1 MRATVAARHPAQE
14 LPVWRV
20 STSPLKGEI
29 ERENVPVV
37 HNEVCKRKLMRVEQ
51 ERRDAH
57 REDGYPEVRDPSRP
71 DRQRHVEQHDER
83 AHAEV
88 DTRACETREQDA
100 EADATGGE
108 PTTGSDVTRTTEGQV
123 AEYGVRLDLGGENFE
138 DGRQRHELLEQT
150 PDGAPG
156 TTLDEF

>member
-1 MRATVAARHPAQE
+1 MDV
-14 LPVWRV
+14 
-20 STSPLKGEI
+20 TSIYLDEHS
-29 ERENVPVV
+29 PVV
-37 HNEVCKRKLMRVEQ
+37 DDEVGEDELMRVEQ
-51 ERRDAH
+51 ERRNAE
-57 REDGYPEVRDPSRP
+57 RKDGDPEVNDPWRP
-71 DRQRHVEQHDER
+71 NRQSHVEQHDER

-123 AEYGVRLDLGGENFE
+123 AEYGVRLDLGGENLE